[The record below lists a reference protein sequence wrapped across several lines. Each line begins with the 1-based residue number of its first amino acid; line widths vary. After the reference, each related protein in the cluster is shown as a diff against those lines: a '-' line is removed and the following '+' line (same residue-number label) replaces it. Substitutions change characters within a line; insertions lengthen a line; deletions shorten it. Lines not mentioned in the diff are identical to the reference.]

1 VNPDAACTKL
11 DLLYLGGAPL
21 PVKHLRGLP
30 VDQCGAEATKAAT
43 TFQRGRV
50 LPRPDTFAEARYE
63 ATGGNGE
70 FDPPPRGSD
79 GDNNNSKNA
88 EQKRR
93 ARRAR
98 RAGNSDDFDASG
110 SRGNSRGSGPGSS
123 GSAARRSEEVRPS
136 QMRER
141 FAARLAQGP
150 RLGGRSYPTTNF
162 MSGGTSRDQPL
173 LEIDLSLQGT
183 VLSVEDSI
191 VIAALVEENYSL
203 QVLRLNSHRPLPV
216 RSLRGDQGHILEV
229 LRSLGK
235 AYYIK

>member
-1 VNPDAACTKL
+1 
-11 DLLYLGGAPL
+11 
-21 PVKHLRGLP
+21 VKHLRGLP

-50 LPRPDTFAEARYE
+50 LPRPDTFAEARFD

-70 FDPPPRGSD
+70 FDPPPRGSEND
-79 GDNNNSKNA
+79 NSKNA

-98 RAGNSDDFDASG
+98 RAGNNEEFGG
-110 SRGNSRGSGPGSS
+110 SRGNSPGSGSTGAP
-123 GSAARRSEEVRPS
+123 RSEVVRPS

-141 FAARLAQGP
+141 FAARFAQGQ
-150 RLGGRSYPTTNF
+150 RLGGRSYPATNF
-162 MSGGTSRDQPL
+162 MSGGTSRNQPL

-216 RSLRGDQGHILEV
+216 RSLRGDPGHILEV
-229 LRSLGK
+229 IILGHVRRK
-235 AYYIK
+235 W